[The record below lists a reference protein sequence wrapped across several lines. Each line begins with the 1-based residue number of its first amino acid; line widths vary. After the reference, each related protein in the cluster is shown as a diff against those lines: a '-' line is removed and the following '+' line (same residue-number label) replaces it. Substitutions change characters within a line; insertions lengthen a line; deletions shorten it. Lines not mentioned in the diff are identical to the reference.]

1 MITTTTMLVV
11 VEDGD
16 SEEEIESSAEE
27 EFSFSGGDAEIFGGE
42 DLVLRGR
49 LREEKSRWLDLTI
62 TDMVLEYVDL
72 ILECTNNSGFLYFW
86 NNTGGSDVTG
96 IS

>member
-16 SEEEIESSAEE
+16 SEEE
-27 EFSFSGGDAEIFGGE
+27 EFSFSGGDAEIFGVE

-62 TDMVLEYVDL
+62 TDMVLEYVGL
-72 ILECTNNSGFLYFW
+72 ILERTNNSGFLYFW
-86 NNTGGSDVTG
+86 SGSDVTG